1 MSTIPALLDLARKVR
16 KERMAAMTDVFA
28 AEGYGEE
35 EAKKAARAALK
46 VGVKKAEEH
55 NGYICTLQQEVHRPL
70 SAMLRE
76 RFAHS
81 GGWQHHSGEYWLG
94 MGEIVTAILQPS
106 FDKLIKGYRKQRK
119 QSAPALFPDEQLS
132 VFSLVNEGRDGI
144 TFLVWNKQEEPEC
157 WRYSGT
163 QEQRFANLSLFLDWF
178 NEHER

>member
-1 MSTIPALLDLARKVR
+1 M
-16 KERMAAMTDVFA
+16 
-28 AEGYGEE
+28 
-35 EAKKAARAALK
+35 
-46 VGVKKAEEH
+46 
-55 NGYICTLQQEVHRPL
+55 
-70 SAMLRE
+70 
-76 RFAHS
+76 
-81 GGWQHHSGEYWLG
+81 
-94 MGEIVTAILQPS
+94 
-106 FDKLIKGYRKQRK
+106 IKGYRKQRK